1 MFNNA
6 LTSNPN
12 GNNSR
17 LGVHY
22 CGRFYPATQDKATG
36 KFVVYINGMRQ
47 EYTFLELLRLQQA
60 EQDRAEAWERV
71 DKGFEEQKAS
81 SNYWMGVYEKAKEK
95 ALYALNKIYTPMKEE
110 AAKKAYEEEKAYSI
124 AKDRYDRMIAKTP
137 SKKVSDLTVS
147 QRVHAEEYYE
157 QMTTAK
163 NNKDEQD
170 GIRSFARMKEISAE
184 SQYLYACHSAFNEAL
199 HGGEIAM
206 QQKAAKHIANMC

>member
-110 AAKKAYEEEKAYSI
+110 AAKKAYEEEIAYNEAEKHYNQIMATTENNEISELDV
-124 AKDRYDRMIAKTP
+124 AQK
-137 SKKVSDLTVS
+137 
-147 QRVHAEEYYE
+147 VHAEEYSE
-157 QMTTAK
+157 AMETAED
-163 NNKDEQD
+163 NKDKQE
-170 GIRSFARMKEISAE
+170 GIRSFARRKEISAE
-184 SQYLYACHSAFNEAL
+184 SQYLSACHSSFNEAL

-206 QQKAAKHIANMC
+206 QQKVAKHIANMC